1 MFFSYPRPA
10 IPIMTRRAA
19 IVSAT
24 LLTAVGFGGPP
35 ASAEETQ
42 APVAPVVSC
51 AALAAVDL
59 AAIGGDG
66 STVTSAQEAETNGRR
81 TCTVNGILA
90 PAIRFQVN
98 LPVDTWTGRYLQ
110 VGCGGLCGRVSLT
123 VGAADGCV
131 PLTNGAFVLG
141 GTDMGHDGMGGA
153 FGRDPQA
160 RADFAHRGVHLTA
173 LSAKALIRAFYGRDP
188 AHSYFTGCSDGGREA
203 LMEAQRH
210 PEDFDGIIAGAAA
223 MNFQVQNGLYHA
235 WMSLSNTGPDGK
247 PIVTAARLPLIH
259 RAVLDAC
266 DALDGQVDELVS
278 DPRGCRFDPATLAC
292 PDPTTTGATD
302 CLSGAETEAVRR
314 FYEGPVDA
322 ATGTPLTPGQV
333 AFGSELAWA
342 GVFVPASADQPIF
355 STMIAMEALP
365 NLIFEDGV
373 PDGFKLADLRFDLAT
388 FEQLKARHPLFD
400 ATNSDLSAFVKR
412 GGKLIVWHGWADP
425 HISPSNAIAYHEA
438 LIRTLGADTVAGFER
453 LYLLPGV
460 HHCEG
465 GEGPSAIDL
474 LTPMMAWVED
484 GIAPDAIIARQTSA
498 SERPGGF
505 GAPLDPA
512 GPGGA
517 HPAPSDDPSAAT
529 PAASA
534 RTRPVFPYPAIA
546 VFGGRGDVNDAAAY
560 RRSMP
565 AEIVPVRAW
574 AGSAFYE
581 PYPFRAE

>member
-1 MFFSYPRPA
+1 M
-10 IPIMTRRAA
+10 IRRAA

-24 LLTAVGFGGPP
+24 LLTAVGFGGLP

-42 APVAPVVSC
+42 ARVAPVLSC

-59 AAIGGDG
+59 DAIGGDG
-66 STVTSAQEAETNGRR
+66 SMVTSAQEAESNGRR

-131 PLTNGAFVLG
+131 PLTNGAFVVG

-173 LSAKALIRAFYGRDP
+173 LAAKTLIRAFYGRDP
-188 AHSYFTGCSDGGREA
+188 AHSYFNGCSDGGREA
-203 LMEAQRH
+203 LMEAQRY
-210 PEDFDGIIAGAAA
+210 PDDFDGIIAGAAA
-223 MNFQVQNGLYHA
+223 MNFQVQNGIYHA
-235 WMSLSNTGPDGK
+235 WMALSNTGPDGK
-247 PIVTAARLPLIH
+247 AIVTADRLPLIH

-266 DALDGQVDELVS
+266 DGLDGQVDGLVS
-278 DPRGCRFDPATLAC
+278 DPRGCTFNPATLAC
-292 PDPTTTGATD
+292 PDETSTGATD
-302 CLSGAETEAVRR
+302 CLSEAEAEAVRR
-314 FYEGPVDA
+314 FYDGPVDA
-322 ATGTPLTPGQV
+322 ATGTALTAGQV
-333 AFGSELAWA
+333 QFGSELAWA
-342 GVFVPASADQPIF
+342 GVFVPDKADQPIF
-355 STMIAMEALP
+355 SSMIAMEALP

-373 PDGFKLADLRFDLAT
+373 PDGFKLSDLRFDLAT
-388 FEQLKARHPLFD
+388 FERLKARHPLLD
-400 ATNSDLSAFVKR
+400 ATNPDLSAFVKR

-425 HISPSNAIAYHEA
+425 HISPVNAIAYHEA

-474 LTPMMAWVED
+474 LTPMLAWVET
-484 GIAPDAIIARQTSA
+484 GVAPDAIVARQPAAGQGPT
-498 SERPGGF
+498 GF
-505 GAPLDPA
+505 GAPAGAA
-512 GPGGA
+512 GPIDGGSGTA
-517 HPAPSDDPSAAT
+517 GPQAAPA

-534 RTRPVFPYPAIA
+534 GDRPVFPYPAIA
-546 VFGGRGDVNDAAAY
+546 VFGGSGDVNDAAAY
-560 RRSMP
+560 RRSVP
-565 AEIVPVRAW
+565 AHVAPVPTW
-574 AGSAFYE
+574 AGSGFFE
-581 PYPFRAE
+581 PYSFRAE